1 MLPTLV
7 NFLYAYRLHI
17 IVGIF
22 TLWAVYA
29 LHRIGK
35 LRKPFFLRKPGP
47 PLIGLPPE
55 QQLVQSETE
64 KEKLQKENERL
75 TLAVAKMKRRDVE
88 KQITMMAENKIAG
101 ILPDKTF
108 LFDPANQL
116 TGRPL
121 FFLGGVPTIQKS
133 NELTRLVERH
143 PLNKISN
150 SLTRFICDKLYF
162 KSETLY
168 FYTAQL
174 LPNGKWAITATSKPA
189 RKTRKHMKLPL
200 FCQQYILLTSQ
211 KQNIDQLILNRWEAT
226 HAKAAIHL
234 AATFLGPY
242 PIEDLA
248 ELHKSTGW
256 DEHER
261 N

>member
-1 MLPTLV
+1 MDV
-7 NFLYAYRLHI
+7 INFLYVYRLHI

-22 TLWAVYA
+22 ILWAVYA
-29 LHRIGK
+29 LRHIGK
-35 LRKPFFLRKPGP
+35 LRKPFFLRKPAP

-55 QQLVQSETE
+55 QQLVQAETE

-75 TLAVAKMKRRDVE
+75 TLTVAKMKRVE
-88 KQITMMAENKIAG
+88 VEQQITRMAEEKIAS
-101 ILPDKTF
+101 ILPEKTF

-121 FFLGGVPTIQKS
+121 FFVGGVPTIQKS
-133 NELTRLVERH
+133 NELTRLVEHH
-143 PLNKISN
+143 PLNKISS
-150 SLTRFICDKLYF
+150 SLTRFIFDKLYF

-189 RKTRKHMKLPL
+189 RKTRKHMKLPF
-200 FCQQYILLTSQ
+200 FCQQYVLLTSQ

-242 PIEDLA
+242 PIDDLA
-248 ELHKSTGW
+248 NLHQSTGW
-256 DEHER
+256 EEHG
-261 N
+261 